1 MAMVHAPYVELLV
14 EQQARRW
21 QMRRSEEAAQERGH
35 TVAISRLP
43 GARGQEVAH
52 GLGQALGYDVFDQ
65 EIIHEIAQRA
75 DLSDRIV
82 SALDEKNRS
91 LLSEW
96 LVAFGSDRYLSTYE
110 YVHQLRKVIGAIAR
124 HGRAVIM
131 GRGAHIILGP
141 REALRVLVIAPL
153 EVRVANI
160 ALASAM
166 PAREA
171 RRWIQAKEEE
181 RQAFLGK
188 HFHSRLGDPEA
199 FDLVVNTEVLGVAGA
214 VDAARAALVDLALC
228 CSA

>member
-1 MAMVHAPYVELLV
+1 MVHAPYVELLV

-21 QMRRSEEAAQERGH
+21 QMRRTEDVEQERGR

-43 GARGQEVAH
+43 GARGEEVAH
-52 GLGQALGYDVFDQ
+52 GLGHALGYDVFDQ

-82 SALDEKNRS
+82 AALDEKNRS
-91 LLSEW
+91 MLSEW
-96 LVAFGSDRYLSTYE
+96 LVAFGSDRFLSTYE

-124 HGRAVIM
+124 HGRAVIL

-153 EVRVANI
+153 EVRVENV

-171 RRWIQAKEEE
+171 RRWIQAREGE

-188 HFHSRLGDPEA
+188 HFHANLGDPDA
-199 FDLVVNTEVLGVAGA
+199 FDLVINTEVLGVEGA
-214 VDAARAALVDLALC
+214 VDAVRAALMRVAVLQLA
-228 CSA
+228 